1 MNFWDIALVIL
12 LAVILTAAVIYR
24 LRRRKRGCGC
34 GCEDCSRQCFR
45 RKRKYTL
52 RLYNSHRQPAGR
64 DRLS

>member
-45 RKRKYTL
+45 RK
-52 RLYNSHRQPAGR
+52 
-64 DRLS
+64 